1 MHRHDKWLRTMT
13 RRIHARI
20 SLLPFTEYERER
32 QAFLDRAGDRV
43 AVADWRKE
51 TRQSY
56 LNLEFSL

>member
-1 MHRHDKWLRTMT
+1 MT